1 MEKAKIIANLSI
13 VCPPVLVQ
21 WSDFLD
27 ARLSLTPPHLTS
39 PKCQLCGTG
48 EPLHCNR
55 IVWNKTP
62 KPKMWA
68 EHSPVILF
76 ELNIL
81 FSQMHLHLQLHLQ
94 LGLPKLFQ
102 LNREQPQHGFV
113 RSSSSEFWT
122 IMDYSHW
129 PGLKRLRT
137 REGSPFGI
145 ILGRLCVRQ
154 TSAGRRRLVATVAIT
169 PDLSSPEQNRVASAD

>member
-1 MEKAKIIANLSI
+1 MMKLWEAKMEKAKIIANLSI

-94 LGLPKLFQ
+94 MVCQNCSNLTESSRSMDLWDQARRNFGQSWIIHTGLAWNVCGQEKVRLLG
-102 LNREQPQHGFV
+102 
-113 RSSSSEFWT
+113 
-122 IMDYSHW
+122 
-129 PGLKRLRT
+129 
-137 REGSPFGI
+137 
-145 ILGRLCVRQ
+145 
-154 TSAGRRRLVATVAIT
+154 
-169 PDLSSPEQNRVASAD
+169 